1 MANFKGYQFDY
12 ANVQAKND
20 ADLTIIKQGYL
31 SKNPNATNETTG
43 LNWDYNYGTKT
54 LSIYPSKMLL
64 QGRLIE
70 LTTTLRYSMPMAN
83 GAKYLGV
90 QIDLTQ
96 QNIPSGDPTSASYS
110 FINNQI
116 VGDGFTPGNDDTGDL
131 FKTSTA
137 FVPVFVYNSGTNT
150 VTLYEYTLPGKT
162 GLFTGMSSVTW
173 DSTNVN
179 PNQWATWNIPGTKG
193 RSFYLRLH
201 VSQANASNTGQT
213 MVPGLVI
220 NGSQG
225 NLAFTGQV
233 SASWL
238 DLNGDINSTFY
249 TARNAQLYY
258 NITYSQATDILTI
271 QARPISV
278 KTLNWT
284 GKKTDD
290 ATAYNFS
297 SYMLGAEI
305 VPYYGYLKS

>member
-12 ANVQAKND
+12 ANIQAKND

-31 SKNPNATNETTG
+31 NKNPNATNETTG

-54 LSIYPSKMLL
+54 LTIYPSKMLL

-96 QNIPSGDPTSASYS
+96 QNTPIGDPTSPNYT
-110 FINNQI
+110 FVNNQI

-150 VTLYEYTLPGKT
+150 VTLYEYTLPGKV
-162 GLFTGMSSVTW
+162 GLFTGMSAVTW
-173 DSTNVN
+173 DSTNID

-201 VSQANASNTGQT
+201 AANAQGQNTGQT

-220 NGSQG
+220 NGTQG
-225 NLAFTGQV
+225 SLAFTGTIR
-233 SASWL
+233 ASWL
-238 DLNGDINSTFY
+238 DIDNDINNTSY
-249 TARNAQLYY
+249 VARNAQLYY
-258 NITYSQATDILTI
+258 NIYYEQGTDILTI
-271 QARPISV
+271 KVRPSGI
-278 KTLNWT
+278 KTVNWT
-284 GKKTDD
+284 GKQGEN
-290 ATAYNFS
+290 ATAYNYGI
-297 SYMLGAEI
+297 YMVGAEI
-305 VPYYGYLKS
+305 MPYYGYLK